1 MKIEAGKYYRNAAG
15 EKVGPIE
22 PTVYDDGSVNT
33 YWPWTVG
40 TDLKRFWRHDGKAW
54 GTGLDLVSEWTDE
67 PTGPVRVVTS
77 KAIVPGTYVAV
88 KPLVW
93 GEFGGEGFVREEAE
107 CILGLYRL
115 AQSRVTGEWHWSL
128 NELDGP
134 WSLALPTP
142 EAARDEAQQDY
153 ETRIRGALA

>member
-1 MKIEAGKYYRNAAG
+1 MTDSKEDGLLPCPFCGAPALLETYEDGWQIGCSFNPEDGRSCGLFPTFGYFDEKAEAIAAWNRRRG
-15 EKVGPIE
+15 
-22 PTVYDDGSVNT
+22 
-33 YWPWTVG
+33 
-40 TDLKRFWRHDGKAW
+40 
-54 GTGLDLVSEWTDE
+54 
-67 PTGPVRVVTS
+67 
-77 KAIVPGTYVAV
+77 VAV